1 MWESMSACMWVCLY
15 ECVWKW
21 VSVCVCESECVCLW
35 TYPVIRF
42 KDPSSL
48 WKVLEHLKSVAHGN
62 EEKAEWK
69 YFNGLYLAIRTWNEG
84 SSPWLVHCHC
94 HDIPYSASECLR
106 VSQKWHETVTW
117 NRSGGVGDCLEH
129 SPKRQSQVNFLLGF
143 WMNHVTFH
151 LELLGYEQP
160 LQLFTKGVWRA
171 STQLCACKLKPPPWW
186 AAVPTISPS
195 CLFGT
200 HCEMYSR
207 SRVKLQMNQGIVWVQ
222 AKHEQPARSCPAFPA
237 EATALR
243 TSTLGATHFI
253 TVRLH
258 GLTVWVAEHLA
269 IPVQAHWVQV

>member
-35 TYPVIRF
+35 TYPVVRF

-62 EEKAEWK
+62 EEKTEWK
-69 YFNGLYLAIRTWNEG
+69 CFNGLFLAIGTWNKG
-84 SSPWLVHCHC
+84 SPLSLPRHT
-94 HDIPYSASECLR
+94 IFCLR
-106 VSQKWHETVTW
+106 VPQNVTEVTW
-117 NRSGGVGDCLEH
+117 NSNMKQKWGGGDCLEH

-143 WMNHVTFH
+143 WVNHVTFH

-160 LQLFTKGVWRA
+160 MQLFTKGLWRA

-186 AAVPTISPS
+186 AAVPTINPS

-207 SRVKLQMNQGIVWVQ
+207 SRVKLQMDQGTVWVQ
-222 AKHEQPARSCPAFPA
+222 AKHEHPGQCCPAFPA

-258 GLTVWVAEHLA
+258 GLTLWASWDLT